1 MPSMVNSWA
10 AVTAAQSSTPSIL
23 SRMASRT
30 CSVRS
35 QIPTDVCTRVAAFSS
50 AVDVGGGVGVLV
62 GVDAAIETGV
72 CVGVLVGTDSD
83 VGVNVP
89 SGVGV
94 LVGCVTVV
102 EAGLSSHADRTTAS
116 RQSKPTQ
123 ANPCMVLRDVIC
135 NLSSPMMWALYYY
148 VPPMI
153 NRARI
158 PAGPVLLSSSAS
170 LAVYFSS

>member
-1 MPSMVNSWA
+1 M
-10 AVTAAQSSTPSIL
+10 
-23 SRMASRT
+23 
-30 CSVRS
+30 
-35 QIPTDVCTRVAAFSS
+35 
-50 AVDVGGGVGVLV
+50 V

-83 VGVNVP
+83 VGVNVT

-158 PAGPVLLSSSAS
+158 PAGPVFCLVESQE
-170 LAVYFSS
+170 VV